1 MGHKRRYTEDR
12 TEDPLMRIRV
22 PGMLEDG
29 GIVLTCY
36 QCGRQFVLTKG
47 ERESYEQQG
56 PYLPNCCP
64 QCCLAPNNEPRCLV
78 CSDCGAELNEA
89 IYCEACFRRRYIDF
103 EEKVK
108 DCQRRTDEVQSKLW
122 IIESRLRELQNY
134 FTTGS
139 T

>member
-1 MGHKRRYTEDR
+1 MGHKRRYNEVR
-12 TEDPLMRIRV
+12 FPGPLMHIRGL
-22 PGMLEDG
+22 GMPKNA

-36 QCGRQFVLTKG
+36 QCGRPFVLTKD
-47 ERESYEQQG
+47 EQQG
-56 PYLPNCCP
+56 SYLPNCC
-64 QCCLAPNNEPRCLV
+64 QRCRLAPKNEPGPLV

-103 EEKVK
+103 EQTVK
-108 DCQRRTDEVQSKLW
+108 ACQRRTDEVQSKLW

-134 FTTGS
+134 FITGS